1 MFHAQILTLF
11 PEFFDSPLSCSIP
24 KRAIEAGLARVDC
37 IQMRDFA
44 TDRHRTVDDAPY
56 GGGPGMVLKPEPVV
70 AAIREARRRHAD
82 TRVVMLT
89 PGGRRF
95 TQDVALEYAASPGI
109 TLLCGRYEGFDERIC
124 DYVDEQ
130 LSLGDYVLSGGEP
143 AALCVLDAVI
153 RLLPGV
159 LGSPESAVLDS
170 FTEEGILDW
179 PHYTRPE
186 VFEGKRVPQVLLSGN
201 HAEIERWRREQARL
215 RSEARRRLCEKA
227 REETRKG
234 AQGEDSGQGD

>member
-24 KRAIEAGLARVDC
+24 KRAIAAGLVAVDC
-37 IQMRDFA
+37 IQIRDFA
-44 TDRHRTVDDAPY
+44 TDKHHTVDDTPY
-56 GGGPGMVLKPEPVV
+56 GGGPGMLMKPDPVV
-70 AAIREARRRHAD
+70 ASIRAARERQPD
-82 TRVVMLT
+82 THVVMLT
-89 PGGRRF
+89 PSGTRF
-95 TQDVALEYAASPGI
+95 TQAKALEYTEKTSV

-143 AALCVLDAVI
+143 AAMCVLDSVI
-153 RLLPGV
+153 RLLPDV
-159 LGSPESAVLDS
+159 LGSAESAVLDS

-186 VFEGKRVPQVLLSGN
+186 VFEGKAVPPVLLSGN
-201 HAEIERWRREQARL
+201 HADIERWRREQAQQ
-215 RSEARRRLCEKA
+215 RSRR
-227 REETRKG
+227 
-234 AQGEDSGQGD
+234 SGQ

>member
-1 MFHAQILTLF
+1 MLHAQILTLF
-11 PEFFDSPLSCSIP
+11 PEFFDSPLACSIP
-24 KRAIEAGLARVDC
+24 ARAIAAGHVRVEC
-37 IQMRDFA
+37 IQIRDFT
-44 TDRHRTVDDAPY
+44 TDKHRTVDDAPY

-70 AAIREARRRHAD
+70 AAIREARRRHPQ
-82 TRVVMLT
+82 TRVVMLD

-95 TQDVALEYAASPGI
+95 TQEVALEYAALSGM
-109 TLLCGRYEGFDERIC
+109 TLLCGRYEGFDARVR
-124 DYVDEQ
+124 DYVDEE

-170 FTEEGILDW
+170 FSEDGILDW

-186 VFEGKRVPQVLLSGN
+186 VFEGKRVPEVLLSGN
-201 HAEIERWRREQARL
+201 HADIKAWRCEQARL
-215 RSEARRRLCEKA
+215 RSLARARRA
-227 REETRKG
+227 RKKR
-234 AQGEDSGQGD
+234 DSGG

>member
-11 PEFFDSPLSCSIP
+11 PEFFVSPLSCSIP
-24 KRAIEAGLARVDC
+24 KRAMDGGMISVDC
-37 IQMRDFA
+37 IQIRDFA
-44 TDRHRTVDDAPY
+44 TDKHHSVDDTPY

-70 AAIREARRRHAD
+70 AAIREARRRQPETH
-82 TRVVMLT
+82 VVMLT
-89 PGGRRF
+89 PSGVLF
-95 TQDVALEYAASPGI
+95 TQSKALEYTNKGNLTI
-109 TLLCGRYEGFDERIC
+109 LCGRYEGFDERIR
-124 DYVDEQ
+124 DDVDEQ

-143 AALCVLDAVI
+143 AAMCVLDAVI

-186 VFEGKRVPQVLLSGN
+186 EFEGKKVPGVLLSGN
-201 HAEIERWRREQARL
+201 HAAIDVWRREESL
-215 RSEARRRLCEKA
+215 IRS
-227 REETRKG
+227 
-234 AQGEDSGQGD
+234 AQRSKKKS

>member
-11 PEFFDSPLSCSIP
+11 PEFFESPLGCSIP
-24 KRAIEAGLARVDC
+24 KRAIEAGIAKVDT
-37 IQMRDFA
+37 IQIRDFA
-44 TDRHRTVDDAPY
+44 TNKHRNVDDTPY
-56 GGGPGMVLKPEPVV
+56 GGGPGMLMQVEPVV
-70 AAIREARRRHAD
+70 GAIREARQRSPE

-89 PGGRRF
+89 PSGVPF
-95 TQDVALEYAASPGI
+95 TQEKALEYAASAGI

-124 DYVDEQ
+124 DYVDEE

-143 AALCVLDAVI
+143 AAMSVLDAVI

-170 FTEEGILDW
+170 FTEDGILDW

-186 VFEGKRVPQVLLSGN
+186 AFEGKRVPDVLLSGN
-201 HAEIERWRREQARL
+201 HAKIEAWRKEQAEL
-215 RSEARRRLCEKA
+215 RS
-227 REETRKG
+227 RKRAG
-234 AQGEDSGQGD
+234 KKGR

>member
-24 KRAIEAGLARVDC
+24 KRAIAAGLVAVDC
-37 IQMRDFA
+37 IQIRDFA
-44 TDRHRTVDDAPY
+44 TDKHHKVDDSPY
-56 GGGPGMVLKPEPVV
+56 GGGPGMLMKPDPVV
-70 AAIREARRRHAD
+70 ASIRAAREKQPGTH
-82 TRVVMLT
+82 VVMLT
-89 PGGRRF
+89 PSGTRF
-95 TQDVALEYAASPGI
+95 TQAKALEYTEKTSI

-143 AALCVLDAVI
+143 AALCVLDSVI
-153 RLLPGV
+153 RLLPEV

-170 FTEEGILDW
+170 FTEAGILDW

-186 VFEGKRVPQVLLSGN
+186 LFEGKAVPPVLLSGN
-201 HAEIERWRREQARL
+201 HADIERWRLEQAQQ
-215 RSEARRRLCEKA
+215 RSSKL
-227 REETRKG
+227 
-234 AQGEDSGQGD
+234 SG

>member
-24 KRAIEAGLARVDC
+24 KRALAADLATIEC
-37 IQMRDFA
+37 IQIRDFA
-44 TDRHRTVDDAPY
+44 TDKHHRVDDTPY
-56 GGGPGMVLKPEPVV
+56 GGGPGMVMKPEPVV
-70 AAIREARRRHAD
+70 AAIREARQRQPD
-82 TRVVMLT
+82 THVVMLT
-89 PGGRRF
+89 PSGVRF
-95 TQDVALEYAASPGI
+95 TQNKAMTYVNKGSL

-143 AALCVLDAVI
+143 ATMCVLDAVI

-186 VFEGKRVPQVLLSGN
+186 IFEGKEVPDVLLSGH
-201 HAEIERWRREQARL
+201 HAAIRQWRKEQSIK
-215 RSEARRRLCEKA
+215 RSQQRIQE
-227 REETRKG
+227 
-234 AQGEDSGQGD
+234 S

>member
-24 KRAIEAGLARVDC
+24 KRAIAAGIVQVET
-37 IQMRDFA
+37 IQVRDFA
-44 TDRHRTVDDAPY
+44 TDKHHSVDDAPY
-56 GGGPGMVLKPEPVV
+56 GGGPGMLMKPEPVV
-70 AAIREARRRHAD
+70 ASIRAAREKQPD
-82 TRVVMLT
+82 THVVMLT
-89 PGGRRF
+89 PSGSRF
-95 TQDVALEYAASPGI
+95 TQAKALEFIEKPGI

-130 LSLGDYVLSGGEP
+130 ISLGDYVLSGGEP
-143 AALCVLDAVI
+143 AAICVLDAII

-170 FTEEGILDW
+170 FTEAGILDW

-186 VFEGKRVPQVLLSGN
+186 NFEDKRVPAVLLSGN
-201 HAEIERWRREQARL
+201 HAAIESWRRAQA
-215 RSEARRRLCEKA
+215 KA
-227 REETRKG
+227 RSKNRR
-234 AQGEDSGQGD
+234 

>member
-1 MFHAQILTLF
+1 MFYAQLLTLF

-24 KRAIEAGLARVDC
+24 KRAIAAGIVSVET
-37 IQMRDFA
+37 IQIRDFA
-44 TDRHRTVDDAPY
+44 TGKHHQVDDAPY
-56 GGGPGMVLKPEPVV
+56 GGGPGMLMKPEPVV
-70 AAIREARRRHAD
+70 AAIRAARAQQPD
-82 TRVVMLT
+82 THVVMLT
-89 PGGRRF
+89 PSGTRF
-95 TQDVALEYAASPGI
+95 TQAKALAFTEKPGI

-130 LSLGDYVLSGGEP
+130 ISLGDYVLSGGEP

-170 FTEEGILDW
+170 FTEDGILDW

-186 VFEGKRVPQVLLSGN
+186 VFEGKRVPDVLLSGN
-201 HAEIERWRREQARL
+201 HARIERWRKEQALL
-215 RSEARRRLCEKA
+215 R
-227 REETRKG
+227 
-234 AQGEDSGQGD
+234 SGQG

>member
-1 MFHAQILTLF
+1 MFHAQVLTLF
-11 PEFFDSPLSCSIP
+11 PEFFDSPLACSIP
-24 KRAIEAGLARVDC
+24 KRAIAAGLAQVDC
-37 IQMRDFA
+37 IQIRDFA
-44 TDRHRTVDDAPY
+44 QDKHHKVDDTPY
-56 GGGPGMVLKPEPVV
+56 GGGPGMLMKPEPVV
-70 AAIREARRRHAD
+70 AAIREARRRDAN

-89 PGGRRF
+89 PSGTRF
-95 TQDVALEYAASPGI
+95 TQSKALEYVEHGHL

-143 AALCVLDAVI
+143 AALCVLDSVI

-186 VFEGKRVPQVLLSGN
+186 VFEGKRVPDVLLSGN
-201 HAEIERWRREQARL
+201 HAAIEAWRREQAQL
-215 RSEARRRLCEKA
+215 RSKQ
-227 REETRKG
+227 RKG
-234 AQGEDSGQGD
+234 